1 MNPRFPSSP
10 ADRSFCVDVLSLDL
24 NRQGSDH
31 ASTQDV
37 VDILVQLGGPRP
49 QSPRLRAQDD
59 GDHHGGEAGDNNGGG
74 DKSSATPTIVV
85 EQEGEAV
92 STSED
97 AGRGGDQGAQR
108 QMSTQDSGA
117 SLLSQ
122 FPPTQEM
129 PRAVMQSPIP
139 LPPRG
144 ESERVQP
151 EVDDAMR
158 MSPPAS
164 AG

>member
-1 MNPRFPSSP
+1 MP
-10 ADRSFCVDVLSLDL
+10 LDPD
-24 NRQGSDH
+24 RQGSDH

-49 QSPRLRAQDD
+49 QSPRLRVQD
-59 GDHHGGEAGDNNGGG
+59 GDDNTGGEDGDNGGG
-74 DKSSATPTIVV
+74 SKSPVTPTISI
-85 EQEGEAV
+85 EQEGEAA
-92 STSED
+92 SMGED
-97 AGRGGDQGAQR
+97 ARKGGDEGAQ
-108 QMSTQDSGA
+108 QPLSTQDSGA